1 MECMSPTIQLAGG
14 WSRFSSIDASALDGR
29 GSTGSTGTL
38 GSTGTAAWRALG
50 KELTTA
56 RGTALVLILLGSVLC
71 EHFCPPD
78 FGIAADERWKP
89 YLVANC
95 TLCGI
100 VLIADGLPADA
111 VLLGLSVLFVLTGI
125 ISERQAFAGFASPGV
140 AAYAALF
147 ILSEAFAEVK
157 VLDAVMFRLLGHQN
171 TSLRMAQLRVTA
183 PVAAASAMFN
193 NGPLVA
199 MLVPLVQ
206 AWALRHGHHAAQLL
220 MPLAFASTL
229 GGTLTMIGSAA
240 NLLASDCARSLKDP
254 VELKLFALTP
264 YSLPLNFIGVGFM
277 LLGAPRLLPQPQS
290 SQSSSN
296 RAESDVILP
305 PQLTAD
311 EEPAVTAA
319 KLRSYHIL
327 FVVRRRCPSIGSSLA
342 DLGLARL
349 PGVAVLELKRYGKV
363 IPEMLCTPL
372 QHGDVLKVMAN
383 AASIAQLRRSY
394 DGLEPAVHR
403 DLDILGGRRRHRRL
417 FEVVLG
423 ANSELLKAPLLEQ
436 KQRLLQMGCVIL
448 ALRHPDGGGATPSGH
463 IAAGD
468 ILLVEA
474 FPGID
479 GTADFAVIAPVDAS
493 KPPRSGRQQDRMRG
507 LLCLVGFIVVILCNG
522 FSILPLATA
531 MLVLDFL
538 CCFAKVLGWREALP
552 SVNGGVIMTIASS
565 FGISAAL
572 TQTGAAHALANALLS
587 AGLSFGPLGVLI
599 TLYTG
604 TALLTNIISNTAT
617 CVMMIPV
624 AAHISEELQGMENSE
639 LNLKTL
645 IIMVILASNAA
656 FATPLGSPCN
666 LLVVDAGDY
675 ELRDFLRF
683 GGMLQLVLL
692 VSTCTLLY
700 ACPCT

>member
-1 MECMSPTIQLAGG
+1 M
-14 WSRFSSIDASALDGR
+14 
-29 GSTGSTGTL
+29 
-38 GSTGTAAWRALG
+38 
-50 KELTTA
+50 
-56 RGTALVLILLGSVLC
+56 
-71 EHFCPPD
+71 
-78 FGIAADERWKP
+78 
-89 YLVANC
+89 
-95 TLCGI
+95 
-100 VLIADGLPADA
+100 
-111 VLLGLSVLFVLTGI
+111 
-125 ISERQAFAGFASPGV
+125 
-140 AAYAALF
+140 
-147 ILSEAFAEVK
+147 
-157 VLDAVMFRLLGHQN
+157 
-171 TSLRMAQLRVTA
+171 
-183 PVAAASAMFN
+183 
-193 NGPLVA
+193 
-199 MLVPLVQ
+199 
-206 AWALRHGHHAAQLL
+206 
-220 MPLAFASTL
+220 
-229 GGTLTMIGSAA
+229 
-240 NLLASDCARSLKDP
+240 
-254 VELKLFALTP
+254 
-264 YSLPLNFIGVGFM
+264 
-277 LLGAPRLLPQPQS
+277 
-290 SQSSSN
+290 
-296 RAESDVILP
+296 
-305 PQLTAD
+305 
-311 EEPAVTAA
+311 TAA

-327 FVVRRRCPSIGSSLA
+327 FVVRRRCPSIGSSLQ

-349 PGVAVLELKRYGKV
+349 PDVAVLELKRDGKV
-363 IPEMLCTPL
+363 IPELLCTPL

-383 AASIAQLRRSY
+383 AASIARLRRSY

-417 FEVVLG
+417 FEVVVG
-423 ANSELLKAPLLEQ
+423 ANSKLLKAPLVEQ

-448 ALRHPDGGGATPSGH
+448 ALRHPDGGGTTPSGH

-479 GTADFAVIAPVDAS
+479 GTADFVVIAPVDAS
-493 KPPRSGRQQDRMRG
+493 KPPRSGRQQDRLRG
-507 LLCLVGFIVVILCNG
+507 LLCLVGFILVILCNG

-531 MLVLDFL
+531 VLVLDFL
-538 CCFAKVLGWREALP
+538 CCFAKVLGWREALQ

-587 AGLSFGPLGVLI
+587 AGLGFGPLGVLI

-624 AAHISEELQGMENSE
+624 AAHISEELQGTENSE

-675 ELRDFLRF
+675 EFRDFLRF

>member
-1 MECMSPTIQLAGG
+1 MESMSPTIQLAGG
-14 WSRFSSIDASALDGR
+14 WSRFNSIDALDGR
-29 GSTGSTGTL
+29 SGAPTTTRSTPS
-38 GSTGTAAWRALG
+38 WRWALG

-71 EHFCPPD
+71 EHFSPPD
-78 FGIAADERWKP
+78 FGIAESERWKP

-111 VLLGLSVLFVLTGI
+111 VLLGLLVLFVLTGI

-157 VLDAVMFRLLGHQN
+157 VLDALMFRLLGRQN

-206 AWALRHGHHAAQLL
+206 AWALRHGHNAAQLL

-240 NLLASDCARSLKDP
+240 NLLASDCARNLKDP
-254 VELKLFALTP
+254 VELGLFALTP

-277 LLGAPRLLPQPQS
+277 LLAAPRLLPQPQT
-290 SQSSSN
+290 SQKSSN
-296 RAESDVILP
+296 HRAESDLILP
-305 PQLTAD
+305 PPLTAD
-311 EEPAVTAA
+311 EEPPPSTTA
-319 KLRSYHIL
+319 LRSYHIL

-342 DLGLARL
+342 QLGLARL
-349 PGVAVLELKRYGKV
+349 PGVQVLELKRDGKA
-363 IPEMLCTPL
+363 IPETLCTPL

-383 AASIAQLRRSY
+383 ATSIAQLRRSY

-423 ANSELLKAPLLEQ
+423 ANSKLLKAPLVEQ

-448 ALRHPDGGGATPSGH
+448 AVRHPDGGGAIPSGH
-463 IAAGD
+463 ITAGD

-479 GTADFAVIAPVDAS
+479 GTAEFAVIAPVDAS

-531 MLVLDFL
+531 VLVLDFL
-538 CCFAKVLGWREALP
+538 CCFAKVLGRREALQ

-572 TQTGAAHALANALLS
+572 TQTGAAHALADALLS
-587 AGLSFGPLGVLI
+587 AGLGFGPLGVLI

-675 ELRDFLRF
+675 EFRDFLRF